1 MHLGCQRDLPCDLLH
16 KSPVSAAQPHLESV
30 LLAAPRGWCA
40 GVARAV
46 EAVEAAVDRFGP
58 PLYVRHAIVHNEAVV
73 ERLERRGVVFVD
85 ELSEVP
91 EATRVVFSAHGVA
104 PAVREEAAERDL
116 QVIDATCPLVTKVHV
131 EARRFAAA
139 GYTVVL
145 IAHRGHVEAIGTMGE
160 APERIVLVEDA
171 SDVDALEVPDPE
183 RVAWVSQTTLAVG
196 ETRDLVERL
205 RKRFPRLAGPRTED
219 ICFATTNRQAAVAA
233 LAERAQ
239 LVLVIGSTT
248 SSNSRRLVEVGRA
261 RDIRTELV
269 SGAEEV
275 PDAWLEGVR
284 VVGVSAGASTP
295 EDLVQALVDR
305 LRDAGATRVEELEV
319 ARERVR
325 FMPPEPL
332 RREAAARA

>member
-1 MHLGCQRDLPCDLLH
+1 M
-16 KSPVSAAQPHLESV
+16 SATQPHLESV

-91 EATRVVFSAHGVA
+91 DGTRVIFSAHGVA
-104 PAVREEAAERDL
+104 PAVREEAVERRL

-160 APERIVLVEDA
+160 DPAHIVLVEDA
-171 SDVDALEVPDPE
+171 ADVDALEVPDPE

-205 RKRFPRLAGPRTED
+205 RKRFSRLAGPRTED

-233 LAERAQ
+233 LAEHAQ

-261 RDIRTELV
+261 CGVRTELV
-269 SGAEEV
+269 PGAEGV
-275 PDAWLEGVR
+275 SGAWLEGVR

-305 LRDAGATRVEELEV
+305 LRAAGATRVEELEV

-332 RREAAARA
+332 RREASVRS